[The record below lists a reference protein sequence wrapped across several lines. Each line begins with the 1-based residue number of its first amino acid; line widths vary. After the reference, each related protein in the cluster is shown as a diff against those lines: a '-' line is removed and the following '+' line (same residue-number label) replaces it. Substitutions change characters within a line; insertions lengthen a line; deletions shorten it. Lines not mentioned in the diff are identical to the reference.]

1 MSVPSAEDLSSYS
14 APVLQPGP
22 RTELAV
28 RAALSLERASLY
40 LDAICNEAQ
49 TGLRLLKLAGMRSTD
64 RILEVGAGGGLL
76 TGFLQ
81 SRGFNV
87 VAIEPT
93 GDGFEATP
101 RLAEVIRE
109 ATGVTANIFSLAAR
123 DLKLGKHGRFDLIF
137 SVNVIEHFQ
146 PLKENLDAMALVM
159 SANAVQTHTA
169 PNYRIPY
176 EPHYRIPLLPLA
188 PYLTPSL
195 TGRRSESLWRSL
207 NFVTSKDLRSYAE
220 RFGLNISFQQGALYD
235 SLERLIA
242 EPEFAARHPK
252 VLHRAARLARDSG
265 LIYLLKKLPPEWATP
280 MTVILRHA

>member
-1 MSVPSAEDLSSYS
+1 MSVLSADDLRYYS

-22 RTELAV
+22 RTELAA
-28 RAALSLERASLY
+28 RTGLSLGRASLY

-49 TGLRLLKLAGMRSTD
+49 TGLRLLEIAEINSAH

-101 RLAEVIRE
+101 RLAEVIRK
-109 ATGVTANIFSLAAR
+109 ATGVTANIANSAAR
-123 DLKLGKHGRFDLIF
+123 NLNPAEHGTFDLIF

-146 PLKENLDAMALVM
+146 PLKENLDALALVM
-159 SANAVQTHTA
+159 NSNAVQIHTT

-176 EPHYRIPLLPLA
+176 EPHYGIPILPLA
-188 PYLTPSL
+188 PHLTPFL
-195 TGRRSESLWRSL
+195 GNRRAENLWRSL

-220 RFGLNISFQQGALYD
+220 RFGLSISFQRGALYD
-235 SLERLIA
+235 SLERLCA

-252 VLHRAARLARDSG
+252 ILHNAARLIRASG
-265 LIYLLKKLPPEWATP
+265 LIYLLKKLPPEWVTP
-280 MTVILRHA
+280 MTVTLRRN